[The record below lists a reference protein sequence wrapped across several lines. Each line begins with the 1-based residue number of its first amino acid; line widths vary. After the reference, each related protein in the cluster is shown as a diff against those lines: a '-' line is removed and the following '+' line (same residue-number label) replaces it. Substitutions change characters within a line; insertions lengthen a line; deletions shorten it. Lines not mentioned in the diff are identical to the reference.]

1 MVGNLCILL
10 ALYIDYMIFI
20 AKSKQEII
28 KLKSLL
34 SNEFEMKDLGDA
46 KKILGIEI
54 HHDRRASKLCLS
66 KKGYLKKVLERF
78 RILEAKPISTPLA
91 MHFKLSS

>member
-1 MVGNLCILL
+1 MVGNLCIFL

-54 HHDRRASKLCLS
+54 HHDEELVNCFCPRKGILRRYWRGLEF
-66 KKGYLKKVLERF
+66 LK
-78 RILEAKPISTPLA
+78 PCISNYPHSYT
-91 MHFKLSS
+91 

>member
-1 MVGNLCILL
+1 MAIYASSL
-10 ALYIDYMIFI
+10 ALYIGYMILI

-34 SNEFEMKDLGDA
+34 SNEFEMKVLGDA

-78 RILEAKPISTPLA
+78 RILEAKPTSTPLA

>member
-1 MVGNLCILL
+1 
-10 ALYIDYMIFI
+10 
-20 AKSKQEII
+20 
-28 KLKSLL
+28 
-34 SNEFEMKDLGDA
+34 MKDLGDA

-78 RILEAKPISTPLA
+78 RILEAKPTSTPLA

>member
-1 MVGNLCILL
+1 MVGNLCIFL

-78 RILEAKPISTPLA
+78 RILEA

>member
-1 MVGNLCILL
+1 
-10 ALYIDYMIFI
+10 MIFI

-28 KLKSLL
+28 KLKSFL

-66 KKGYLKKVLERF
+66 KKGYLKRYWRGLEF
-78 RILEAKPISTPLA
+78 LKPNLLARHLLCISNYPHSYT
-91 MHFKLSS
+91 